1 MNIDEVRNRTKQTK
15 RTKRRVDCVLSLDPS
30 LELVKA
36 SGNKYY
42 VKQGYAVRAGPVF
55 KFEDESIV
63 EALMRGEAVPVTI
76 YVNQQVRLSY
86 TKKAQVLSTVCSST
100 RMSENQV
107 LAYKPEPADD
117 DVVTVISVREPR
129 FADENDAP
137 HYVIKPYRSK
147 FTSHKTV
154 INAPQNPDAV
164 KVGYNATPSGGHV
177 VDYYLEPLD

>member
-1 MNIDEVRNRTKQTK
+1 MNEEIRERTKRVK
-15 RTKRRVDCVLSLDPS
+15 RSKRRVDCVLSLDPS

-36 SGNKYY
+36 SENKYY
-42 VKQGYAVRAGPVF
+42 VKQHYAVRAGPVL
-55 KFEDESIV
+55 KFEDENIA
-63 EALMRGEAVPVTI
+63 EALMRGEAVRATV

-107 LAYKPEPADD
+107 LAYKPEPAVD
-117 DVVTVISVREPR
+117 DVVTVISIRKPR
-129 FADENDAP
+129 FPDENDVP
-137 HYVIKPYRSK
+137 RYVIKPYRSK

-154 INAPQNPDAV
+154 INAPQNPEAI

-177 VDYYLEPLD
+177 VDYYLEPGD